1 MIRTRQRR
9 PPLSAMTFRTLSLLL
24 ASALLLA
31 ACGERAAPAAAP
43 PDPVVQ
49 GRRISFVPDHPQL
62 KLLRT
67 APAEAARAVTVELPA
82 KLVWNEE
89 RTQRIYAPFAGR
101 VTAIVADVGQ
111 PVARGATLAR
121 LASPEFAQAQS
132 ETARAE
138 ADARLAA
145 QTLAR
150 QRELFAAGII
160 ARKELEQAE
169 AEDARARAEAER
181 ARGRT
186 RLYGASGEVDQQL
199 LLKSDMA
206 GIVVERNINP
216 GQELRP
222 EQAAAGAPP
231 LFVISDPTSL
241 WIQIDAREA
250 DVGLL
255 RPGTPFTFT
264 VAALPGETF
273 QGRVVTS
280 TDYIDPLTRTIKVRG
295 LVANPQRR
303 LKAEML
309 ATARFE
315 RRFQSGVMVPASAVL
330 LRGERQSVFVQTRP
344 GEFERRQVDFDF
356 EGPKLVVIRSG
367 VQPGEQVVVENALLL
382 ARLLRVAEEE
392 SRAAE
397 RSTPATPRSS
407 P

>member
-1 MIRTRQRR
+1 
-9 PPLSAMTFRTLSLLL
+9 MTFRTLPLFL

-31 ACGERAAPAAAP
+31 ACGERAAPPAAP

-67 APAEAARAVTVELPA
+67 APAEAAHAVTVELPA

-150 QRELFAAGII
+150 QRELFDAGII
-160 ARKELEQAE
+160 ARRELEQAE
-169 AEDARARAEAER
+169 ADDARARAEAER

-199 LLKSDMA
+199 LLKSGMA

-222 EQAAAGAPP
+222 DQAAAGAPP

-397 RSTPATPRSS
+397 RSTPTTPRSS

>member
-1 MIRTRQRR
+1 
-9 PPLSAMTFRTLSLLL
+9 MTFRTLPLFL

-31 ACGERAAPAAAP
+31 ACGERAAPPAAP

-150 QRELFAAGII
+150 QRELFDAGII
-160 ARKELEQAE
+160 ARRELEQAE
-169 AEDARARAEAER
+169 ADDARARAEAER

-199 LLKSDMA
+199 LLKSGMA

>member
-1 MIRTRQRR
+1 MR
-9 PPLSAMTFRTLSLLL
+9 FLLL
-24 ASALLLA
+24 ASTLLLA
-31 ACGERAAPAAAP
+31 ACGEQPAPPAAA

-49 GRRISFVPDHPQL
+49 GNRIRFVPDHPQL
-62 KLLRT
+62 RLLAV
-67 APAEAARAVTVELPA
+67 APAEAAQAVAVELPA
-82 KLVWNEE
+82 RLVWNEE

-111 PVARGATLAR
+111 RVGRGTTLAR
-121 LASPEFAQAQS
+121 IASPEFAMAQS
-132 ETARAE
+132 ETARAQ

-150 QRELFAAGII
+150 QRELFEAGII
-160 ARKELEQAE
+160 ARKDLEQAQ
-169 AEDARARAEAER
+169 AEYERARVEAER

-186 RLYGASGEVDQQL
+186 DLYGGSGEVSQPL
-199 LLKSDMA
+199 LLKSGIA

-222 EQAAAGAPP
+222 EQVGGGVPP
-231 LFVISDPTSL
+231 LFVVSDPTSL

-250 DVGLL
+250 DVSLV
-255 RPGTPFTFT
+255 RPGTPFTLT

-273 QGRVVTS
+273 EGRVITS

-315 RRFQSGVMVPASAVL
+315 RRFHSGVMVPATAVM
-330 LRGERQSVFVQTRP
+330 LRGERQSVFVQTRA

-356 EGPKLVVIRSG
+356 EGPKLVVIRNG

-392 SRAAE
+392 ARAAE
-397 RSTPATPRSS
+397 RPTLDTSRKMP
-407 P
+407 